1 MERHWTDT
9 SWSLP
14 DSKMIK
20 DKISVS
26 IVIPA
31 YNEEKRITNALTE
44 HRAFMHRYYDDY
56 EILVVCDGCTDRTP
70 AIVRDFHEQDSCIKL
85 LEFPY
90 KLGKG
95 GGVLEGFKA
104 ARKKLVGFIDA
115 DDSIAPEDFDKLVR
129 TVDGGADC
137 AIASR
142 HTQGAKVFI
151 QQPLSRR
158 IASRI
163 FNLFVKIF
171 FGLPF
176 EDTQC
181 GAKVVK
187 KTVIDDVVP
196 KMVSK
201 GFEFDVE
208 LLWRI
213 QKSGYVIREI
223 PIAWRHTNDST
234 FGLKYAPQMFF
245 NLLKVRF
252 D

>member
-1 MERHWTDT
+1 MTR
-9 SWSLP
+9 
-14 DSKMIK
+14 

-26 IVIPA
+26 IIIPA
-31 YNEEKRITNALTE
+31 YNEEKRITRTLTE
-44 HRAFMHRYYDDY
+44 HQAFAHLHYPDY

-70 AIVRDFHEQDSCIKL
+70 AIVRDFHRRNSRIKL
-85 LEFPY
+85 LVFRH

-104 ARKKLVGFIDA
+104 ARNELVGFTDA
-115 DDSIAPEDFDKLVR
+115 DDSISPEDFDKLVKA
-129 TVDGGADC
+129 VDGGADC

-142 HTQGAKVFI
+142 HTQGAKIFI

-158 IASRI
+158 VASRV
-163 FNLFVKIF
+163 FNLFVKLL

-181 GAKVVK
+181 GAKMVK
-187 KTVIDDVVP
+187 KTVIDDIVP
-196 KMVSK
+196 RMVLK

-213 QKSGYVIREI
+213 QKSGYIIEEI
-223 PIAWRHTNDST
+223 PITWQHKDNSAFS
-234 FGLKYAPQMFF
+234 LKYAPQMFF

-252 D
+252 G